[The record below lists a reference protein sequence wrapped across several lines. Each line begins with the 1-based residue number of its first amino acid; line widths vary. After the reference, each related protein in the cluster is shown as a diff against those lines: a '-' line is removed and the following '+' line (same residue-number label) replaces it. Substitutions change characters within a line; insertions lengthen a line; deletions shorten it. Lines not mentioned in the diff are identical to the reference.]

1 MNCFECAK
9 TNTVVPAAGVC
20 RHCNVGLCVE
30 HLLEANAHRV
40 GGTTFGCPHTVSLV
54 KSPA

>member
-9 TNTVVPAAGVC
+9 TNTAVAAVGVC
-20 RHCNVGLCVE
+20 RHCDVGLCLE
-30 HLLEANAHRV
+30 HLLEANAYRV

>member
-9 TNTVVPAAGVC
+9 SNAAVPAAGVC
-20 RHCNVGLCVE
+20 PHCSVGLCLE

-40 GGTTFGCPHTVSLV
+40 GGTTFGCPHAVLRVQVRS
-54 KSPA
+54 

>member
-9 TNTVVPAAGVC
+9 SNAAVPAAGVC
-20 RHCNVGLCVE
+20 RHCSVGLCLE

-40 GGTTFGCPHTVSLV
+40 GGTTFGCPHAVLRVQVRS
-54 KSPA
+54 